1 MSTQKLLYV
10 VDNHDCRKVIKKL
23 LERLY
28 DCKADTAENGLSGV
42 ETALKNNYGVIIMD
56 IGLPDIDGVE
66 AVRRIKE
73 VKPNQIIVSSS
84 GHACLPEDTP
94 QDIFDANFPKPFA
107 LKLKD
112 FSNFCLSVGVDL
124 TELNRHPQGD

>member
-1 MSTQKLLYV
+1 MSHIKILYIEDDASCRALMSQLLPIIF
-10 VDNHDCRKVIKKL
+10 DCSV
-23 LERLY
+23 E
-28 DCKADTAENGLSGV
+28 TAENGLSGV

-84 GHACLPEDTP
+84 GHACLPEDTL